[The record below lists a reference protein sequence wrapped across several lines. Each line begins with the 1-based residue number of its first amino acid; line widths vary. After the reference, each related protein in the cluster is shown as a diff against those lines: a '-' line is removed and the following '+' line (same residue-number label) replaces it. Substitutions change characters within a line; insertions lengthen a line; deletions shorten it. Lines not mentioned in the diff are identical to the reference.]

1 MQNPFTDKIAA
12 GDQFCDRDQERAE
25 LSRLMRGGHS
35 AVLLSPRRYGKSSLA
50 LATLAE
56 MRAQGLLTAYVDV
69 MPVSSERELVERLA
83 RGVAQGF
90 GWGITLAQ
98 LPRQLGR
105 LFGHVHLEF
114 SLDATGPRVSAILD
128 PHAEGLQLLEE
139 VLEQTCRYAEQ
150 KGRGACVVLDEFQ
163 EITQLEESRAIEAT
177 MRSVIQQHQSVAWLY
192 VGSRRHLLLS
202 MFADRNRPFFGSA
215 SIIEL
220 HELPEEAVVPW
231 ITAAFARTGKVCSEA
246 TARRIHSSSRGYAY
260 YVQRLASTAWDLT
273 DELCTD
279 DIVDEADAI
288 LLRELSSG
296 FEIILS
302 SLSLTQKRLLQALAQ
317 TPTDQPYAAD
327 FLSKSQLSVGA
338 VQKAIRVLIDRD
350 LIERRP
356 NRQYQLVD
364 ALLAQWLTQRPPT
377 W

>member
-25 LSRLMRGGHS
+25 LSRLARGGHS

-50 LATLAE
+50 LETLTD
-56 MRAQGLLTAYVDV
+56 MRGQGLLTAYVDV

-90 GWGITLAQ
+90 GWGMALGQ

-105 LFGHVHLEF
+105 LFAHVHLEF
-114 SLDATGPRVSAILD
+114 SLDATGPSVSAMLD
-128 PHAEGLQLLEE
+128 PHTEVLQLLEE

-163 EITQLEESRAIEAT
+163 EITQLEESRVIEAS
-177 MRSVIQQHQSVAWLY
+177 MRSVIQRHQSVAWLY
-192 VGSRRHLLLS
+192 VGSRRHLLRS
-202 MFADRNRPFFGSA
+202 MFADRNRPFFDSA

-220 HELPEEAVVPW
+220 HELPEKAVVPW
-231 ITAAFARTGKVCSEA
+231 ITAAFAQTGKVCSEA
-246 TARRIHSSSRGYAY
+246 TARLIHSYSRGYAY

-273 DELCTD
+273 EELCTD
-279 DIVDEADAI
+279 GIVDQADAI

-296 FEIILS
+296 FEIILD
-302 SLSLTQKRLLQALAQ
+302 SLSLAQKRLLQALAQ
-317 TPTDQPYAAD
+317 APTDQPYAAD

-338 VQKAIRVLIDRD
+338 VQKAIRALIDRD
-350 LIERRP
+350 LVERRP
-356 NRQYQLVD
+356 DQNYQLVD

>member
-105 LFGHVHLEF
+105 LFAHVHLEF
-114 SLDATGPRVSAILD
+114 SLDATGPRVSAVLD

-177 MRSVIQQHQSVAWLY
+177 MRSIVQRHQSVAWLY
-192 VGSRRHLLLS
+192 VGSRRHLLRS
-202 MFADRNRPFFGSA
+202 MFADRNRPFFDSA

-220 HELPEEAVVPW
+220 HELPEEAVIPW
-231 ITAAFARTGKVCSEA
+231 ITAAFSRTDKVCSEA

-279 DIVDEADAI
+279 DIVDQADAI

-350 LIERRP
+350 LIERQP

>member
-1 MQNPFTDKIAA
+1 MRNPFTDKIAA

-25 LSRLMRGGHS
+25 LSRLVRGGHS

-50 LATLAE
+50 LETLTD
-56 MRAQGLLTAYVDV
+56 MRGQGLLTAYVDV

-90 GWGITLAQ
+90 GWGMALGQ

-105 LFGHVHLEF
+105 LFAHVHLEF
-114 SLDATGPRVSAILD
+114 LLDASGPRVSAVLD
-128 PHAEGLQLLEE
+128 PHTEALQLLEE

-163 EITQLEESRAIEAT
+163 EITQLEQSRVIEAT

-192 VGSRRHLLLS
+192 VGSRRHLLRS
-202 MFADRNRPFFGSA
+202 MFADRNRPFFDSA
-215 SIIEL
+215 SIVEL
-220 HELPEEAVVPW
+220 HELPVEAVVPW
-231 ITAAFARTGKVCSEA
+231 VTATFAQTGKVCSEA
-246 TARRIHSSSRGYAY
+246 TARLIYSYSRGYAY
-260 YVQRLASTAWDLT
+260 YVQQLASTAWNLT
-273 DELCTD
+273 EELCTD
-279 DIVDEADAI
+279 DLVDQADVI

-302 SLSLTQKRLLQALAQ
+302 SLSLAQKRLLQALAQ
-317 TPTDQPYAAD
+317 APTDQPYSVD
-327 FLSKSQLSVGA
+327 FLNKSQLSVGA
-338 VQKAIRVLIDRD
+338 VQKAIRVLVDYD
-350 LIERRP
+350 LVERRP
-356 NRQYQLVD
+356 NQNYQLVD

>member
-1 MQNPFTDKIAA
+1 MRNPFTDKIAA

-25 LSRLMRGGHS
+25 LSRLVRGGHS

-50 LATLAE
+50 LETLTD
-56 MRAQGLLTAYVDV
+56 MRGQGLLTAYVDV

-90 GWGITLAQ
+90 GWGMALGQ

-105 LFGHVHLEF
+105 LFAHVHLEF
-114 SLDATGPRVSAILD
+114 SLDASGPRVSAVLD
-128 PHAEGLQLLEE
+128 PHTEVLQLLEE

-163 EITQLEESRAIEAT
+163 EITQLEQSRVIEAT
-177 MRSVIQQHQSVAWLY
+177 MRSVIQRHQGVAWLY
-192 VGSRRHLLLS
+192 VGSRRHLLRS
-202 MFADRNRPFFGSA
+202 MFADRNRPFFDSA
-215 SIIEL
+215 SIVEL

-231 ITAAFARTGKVCSEA
+231 ITATFAQTGKVCSEA
-246 TARRIHSSSRGYAY
+246 TARLIYSCSRGYAY
-260 YVQRLASTAWDLT
+260 YVQQLASTAWNLT
-273 DELCTD
+273 EELCTD
-279 DIVDEADAI
+279 DLVDQADVI

-302 SLSLTQKRLLQALAQ
+302 SLSLAQKRLLQALALA
-317 TPTDQPYAAD
+317 PTDQPYSVD
-327 FLSKSQLSVGA
+327 FLTKSQLSVGA

-350 LIERRP
+350 LVGRRLDQ
-356 NRQYQLVD
+356 NYQLVD
-364 ALLAQWLTQRPPT
+364 ALLAQWLTQQPPT